1 MISVNV
7 VECVYQCRIQCKLA
21 IGIWNACCGNFTT
34 SNRGIQY
41 ASEVTTD
48 SAGGIMNEIIIW
60 KYLAGNTIRTG
71 GIDLATIFGN
81 EYICWNIQC
90 ARLNSQFTSSIWKCK
105 YYCHLDYNSILRY
118 YHILTSNL
126 DPIQTNCLG
135 KHKCKTCCLPCAER
149 VEFIKFGLYRMSR
162 LKCSGFLATCGCS

>member
-1 MISVNV
+1 MKCMLWEFHDFKS
-7 VECVYQCRIQCKLA
+7 
-21 IGIWNACCGNFTT
+21 
-34 SNRGIQY
+34 
-41 ASEVTTD
+41 
-48 SAGGIMNEIIIW
+48 
-60 KYLAGNTIRTG
+60 GNTICKWGDNRFG
-71 GIDLATIFGN
+71 GGNNEWNHNMKILGREYYTNRGYRSCHDLWQWI
-81 EYICWNIQC
+81 YISWNIQC

-149 VEFIKFGLYRMSR
+149 VELIKFGLYQMSR